1 MSCQA
6 HEEDGL
12 YGPENMALM
21 AKAAELGGAVGI
33 RADDPKHIAAIRKT
47 VKLPIIGIYKEDVEG
62 YETRITLNMDR
73 AREIFEAGSDII
85 ALDVTNRPHPY
96 NTTGIEMIKQIKE
109 QFGCLVMADISTFE
123 EGVAAANAG
132 ADIVATTLSGYTSY
146 SPHITGPDFN
156 LVHRLSQAV
165 KVPVICEGRISSP
178 EHARKLLHLG
188 VHAIVV
194 GSMITRPMWI
204 TKQYADVMK
213 QTVRSLTSTAFAL
226 DIGGTKIAAA
236 IVSPSGALLAG
247 PIKAD
252 CPQDSSESVVR
263 TCVELLR
270 SLQRSAS
277 VAPCCVGISTG
288 GTIDANGEI
297 TYATSSIP
305 QWQGAPLRSMVAEAM
320 KLPVVVVNDGNAAAL
335 AEARLGVGAAKRST
349 LCLTV
354 GTGLGG
360 GFVLEKELL
369 CGSERMAQCFG
380 HVIVNR
386 EGRNIGEN
394 DGAAESYIS
403 GRALCV
409 EYNRLVPA
417 EKRVETGKQ
426 VGEKALAGESEAVE
440 AVRIVGE
447 WLGVALASMCAC
459 LNPEI
464 VAIGGSVSDLDALLL
479 DPARRSFRKNAFA
492 TIKDT
497 PIEKAKFGGDA
508 GLVGAA
514 LLALE
519 HCCGVC
525 STNRTLAVLGIQ
537 LLSQPVEA
545 FL

>member
-1 MSCQA
+1 MASIIEKIKGGIIVSCQA

-47 VKLPIIGIYKEDVEG
+47 VKLPIIGIYKEDVDG

-156 LVHRLSQAV
+156 LLRRLSQAV

-178 EHARKLLHLG
+178 EHARRLLHMG

-236 IVSPSGALLAG
+236 IVSASGELLAG
-247 PIKAD
+247 PIKAS

-263 TCVELLR
+263 TCVELLHT
-270 SLQRSAS
+270 LQSS
-277 VAPCCVGISTG
+277 SNGDHNSQPCCVGISTG
-288 GTIDANGEI
+288 GTINANGEI
-297 TYATSSIP
+297 IYATSSIP
-305 QWQGAPLRSMVAEAM
+305 QWQGAPLRSMIADAM
-320 KLPVVVVNDGNAAAL
+320 NLPVVVVNDGNAAAL
-335 AEARLGVGAAKRST
+335 AEARLGLGAGKRST

-360 GFVLEKELL
+360 GFVLDNELM

-417 EKRVETGKQ
+417 GQRVETGKE

-464 VAIGGSVSDLDALLL
+464 VAIGGSVGELDALLL
-479 DPARRSFRKNAFA
+479 DPARRAFRKNAFA
-492 TIKDT
+492 TIKET

-508 GLVGAA
+508 GLIGAA
-514 LLALE
+514 LLALQR
-519 HCCGVC
+519 C
-525 STNRTLAVLGIQ
+525 
-537 LLSQPVEA
+537 
-545 FL
+545 